1 MNNFCNIGADF
12 KGKYKRR
19 AINAFVTATEKIMN
33 EEGIHKV
40 TIRKVSDLAGYSSAT
55 IYSYFENIDHL
66 ILFSSM
72 KFLDEYIEEIPKYI
86 EGETTSIGVF
96 KKVWECFSHFAFK
109 RADIFH
115 KLFFSKLEKKSE
127 NYMLEYY
134 CIYPIKDMDYPE
146 TIQNML
152 RGTTIYSR
160 NDILIEDLIK
170 DGYITEENRDEISE
184 MTVFIFESI
193 LHRVCIK
200 EISSEEAEMKMKKY
214 LNRILDIEM
223 LCQTVSK

>member
-1 MNNFCNIGADF
+1 MNSFCDIGSDF
-12 KGKYKRR
+12 KGKYKKR

-33 EEGIHKV
+33 EEGINKV

-72 KFLDEYIEEIPKYI
+72 KFLDEYIHAIPDYI
-86 EGETTSIGVF
+86 KDETTPIGVF
-96 KKVWECFSHFAFK
+96 KKVWECFAHYAFK

-115 KLFFSKLEKKSE
+115 ALFFSKLEKKSE
-127 NYMLEYY
+127 NYMTEYY
-134 CIYPIKDMDYPE
+134 CIYPIKDDDYPE
-146 TIQNML
+146 VIKKML
-152 RGTTIYSR
+152 RGTTIYDR
-160 NDILIEDLIK
+160 NMILIDESIK
-170 DGYITEENRDEISE
+170 DGYVTENNRDEISE

-193 LHRVCIK
+193 LHRVCMK
-200 EISSEEAEMKMKKY
+200 ELSPEEAEIKMKKY

-223 LCQTVSK
+223 LSSNAQ